1 MTCSRPRSRCFP
13 RCARPWRRDSSWA
26 RSARWWR
33 ARDRPACSWRPARTG
48 PWTWRCPC
56 PARACA
62 GRWRGSPDRW
72 QARPSSPRRSDSGV
86 VNLISLEKAAKAYA
100 HRSLLNGVSLGVSAG
115 DTIGVVGRNGAGKST
130 LLGMLAGQI
139 APDTGRVAM
148 AAGLRLGYLP
158 QGDQLAGTVGEI
170 VFGPVN
176 GPMGGTSRGPMV
188 RTAGGLAVTGSAP
201 DPDGPRAPWEADP
214 RARAIMAE
222 LLPGIGV
229 EATAGQLSGGER
241 RRVALAALLVA
252 ERDVLLLDEPTNH
265 LDIEAID
272 WLGRHLRDRAG
283 NEHCAVIVVSHDR
296 WLLYAVCDRTWEID
310 PGPVPS
316 AQGRYSADVLA
327 PAERERSDAPA
338 QRRRRNLARKELAW
352 LQRGAR
358 ARTTKAKFRVE
369 AANTLIASEPPP
381 RDSVELTRLATAR
394 LGKTVIELE
403 DVSVSVGTGD
413 RERSL
418 LDQVTWRLG
427 PGDRVG
433 IVGVNGSGKTS
444 LLNVLAGGVDSGSA
458 SPGLHAD
465 GTVIRG
471 KTVRLAHLSQEL
483 AELDPDQRVRAA
495 VEEIRLRIRVGD
507 RELSAGQLLE
517 RLGFTAERQRTRVGD
532 LSGGEQRRVQML
544 RLLMDEPNVLLLDEP
559 TNDLDIETLTEF
571 EDLLDDW
578 PGTLVVVSHDRY
590 FLERVTEH
598 VVALLGDGK
607 LAFLGGGVD
616 EYLDRVRAARAGDAP
631 GGPVPARAAA
641 ARAAAARAAAAR
653 TAAARTAAARTAAAR
668 TAAARTAAAGAAAA
682 GAPGASPVAGT
693 EPPRTS
699 AAQERTARKEL
710 QRLERQLERLSARET
725 ELTAQL
731 AANATDYEKLT
742 TLGADLK
749 ATQAEKADLE
759 ERWLTVA
766 AELEQ

>member
-1 MTCSRPRSRCFP
+1 MTCSRPRFRCSP
-13 RCARPWRRDSSWA
+13 RCARPWRPDSSWA

-33 ARDRPACSWRPARTG
+33 ARDRPACSSRPARTA
-48 PWTWRCPC
+48 PSTWLCPC
-56 PARACA
+56 PAQACA
-62 GRWRGSPDRW
+62 GRWRGSPGQW
-72 QARPSSPRRSDSGV
+72 QARPSSRGRSDVSV
-86 VNLISLEKAAKAYA
+86 ANLISLEKAAKAYA
-100 HRSLLNGVSLGVSAG
+100 HRTLLDGVSLGVSAG
-115 DTIGVVGRNGAGKST
+115 DRIGVVGRNGAGKST
-130 LLGMLAGQI
+130 LLALLAGRV

-148 AAGLRLGYLP
+148 AAGLRVGYLP
-158 QGDQLAGTVGEI
+158 QADQLAGTVGEI
-170 VFGPVN
+170 VFGPT
-176 GPMGGTSRGPMV
+176 GG
-188 RTAGGLAVTGSAP
+188 TAGGSADFRAVAGSAP
-201 DPDGPRAPWEADP
+201 DPAGPRAPWEADP
-214 RARAIMAE
+214 RTRAIMAE

-229 EATAGQLSGGER
+229 EAQVGQLSGGER

-252 ERDVLLLDEPTNH
+252 EPDVLLLDEPTNH

-272 WLGRHLRDRAG
+272 WLGRHLRDRAE
-283 NEHCAVIVVSHDR
+283 NKHCAVIVVSHDR
-296 WLLYAVCDRTWEID
+296 WLLATVCERTWEVD
-310 PGPVPS
+310 RGQVHS
-316 AQGRYSADVLA
+316 AEGGYSAYVLA
-327 PAERERSDAPA
+327 QAERERSEDAA
-338 QRRRRNLARKELAW
+338 ERRCRNLARKELAW